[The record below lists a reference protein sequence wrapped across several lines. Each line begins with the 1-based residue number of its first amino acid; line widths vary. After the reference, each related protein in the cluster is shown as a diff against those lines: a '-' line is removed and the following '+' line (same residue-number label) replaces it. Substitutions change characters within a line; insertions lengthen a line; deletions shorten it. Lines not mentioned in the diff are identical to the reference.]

1 MAISQGYI
9 QSIAQDAQQT
19 IPNNGNPNTV
29 YNVAPQGAATTGWA
43 GPQVMPA
50 ANYSGG
56 VNVGQVIQAGNE
68 NVKNNGWVAPAPAPN
83 APPVGQGIITL
94 PSGWAEEIKNFQPK
108 TTEQVG
114 GGTTEPQKPSY
125 DLNKQWIVMDGNV
138 PRKNSTLYANDPAYR
153 AAWDQIFAE
162 HQSRSGKSIE
172 NKSSGV
178 DSMTQ
183 ALRMYYQMYYDNEW
197 RPDSNYTST
206 QGKTGN
212 PQGSNNLLGADYYT
226 KTDPKGWARLLQSGL
241 LNRTNSGGGT
251 NTATGGANGGTGSG
265 GGGDVGAGL
274 SGGRTRTDID
284 LGAVANRINSGE
296 VSNVRWNTDS
306 SKSVADNLNNFVSQA
321 FSEGGNNKTAQGLMT
336 VLDMVTEPFLPG
348 NMYMSELGRA
358 NLPNILSAVMNQ
370 VVPGLGTLGKWLAD
384 KIPQDAGGVLGKIR
398 DFFRTGKFQE
408 AANEIYKTLDVEKA
422 QNQAIYG
429 GGGNPGGA
437 GVSNANVGGGWANN
451 FGGGGG
457 SSSGGY
463 TITMGGSGGGGG
475 GGGGGSGG
483 GGSSNSSSSSA
494 GSNKKKDVVTQE
506 N

>member
-1 MAISQGYI
+1 MATSQGYI

-29 YNVAPQGAATTGWA
+29 YNVAPPGAAATGWA

-68 NVKNNGWVAPAPAPN
+68 NVKNNGWVAPAPDPN
-83 APPVGQGIITL
+83 APPVGQGILTL
-94 PSGWAEEIKNFQPK
+94 PQGWAEEIKNFQPK

-162 HQSRSGKSIE
+162 HQSRMGKSIE
-172 NKSSGV
+172 DKRSGA
-178 DSMTQ
+178 DSMTN
-183 ALRMYYQMYYDNEW
+183 ALRMYYQMYYDNNW
-197 RPDSNYTST
+197 RPDENYTSS
-206 QGKTGN
+206 QGKNGSVS
-212 PQGSNNLLGADYYT
+212 GSNSTLGADYYS
-226 KTDPKGWARLLQSGL
+226 KTDPKGWARMLQSGQASRP
-241 LNRTNSGGGT
+241 NGGGGVNIAGGGSGGG
-251 NTATGGANGGTGSG
+251 GS

-274 SGGRTRTDID
+274 TGGRTRTDID

-296 VSNVRWNTDS
+296 ISNVRWNTDK
-306 SKSVADNLNNFVSQA
+306 SKSVGENLSNFVSQA
-321 FSEGGNNKTAQGLMT
+321 FSPGGNNKTANGVMT
-336 VLDMVTEPFLPG
+336 ILDMVTEPFLPG
-348 NMYMSELGRA
+348 NMYMSELGRV
-358 NLPNILSAVMNQ
+358 NLPNVLSSVMNQ

-384 KIPQDAGGVLGKIR
+384 KIPQDAGGFLGKIR
-398 DFFRTGKFQE
+398 DFFREGKFQE

-429 GGGNPGGA
+429 GSGNGGNPGGS
-437 GVSNANVGGGWANN
+437 GIGNANVGGGWI
-451 FGGGGG
+451 GGGGMGGGG

-463 TITMGGSGGGGG
+463 TITIGGSGS
-475 GGGGGSGG
+475 SGNN
-483 GGSSNSSSSSA
+483 SSNSP
-494 GSNKKKDVVTQE
+494 GVNKKVKDVVFNQ